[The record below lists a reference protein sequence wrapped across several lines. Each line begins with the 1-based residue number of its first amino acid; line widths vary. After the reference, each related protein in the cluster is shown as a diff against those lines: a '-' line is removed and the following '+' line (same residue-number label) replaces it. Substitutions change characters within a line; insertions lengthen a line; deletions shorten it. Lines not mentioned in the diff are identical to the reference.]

1 MDGQKEK
8 EKTKE
13 KEKVKPEFDGV
24 IFDLDGTLW
33 NTVPLCT
40 VAWNEIIA
48 QMAIARSPLTKE
60 DMASIMGMTA
70 EELKEA
76 LFPGIDKKLVDLLVE
91 KSFARETEMLRID
104 GAQLYEGVRE
114 GLAQLARRYKLFLV
128 SNCQLPYLEAF
139 FSWSGFSNLF
149 ADSECIGRTG
159 KPKGHNIRAVV
170 ERNGLKE
177 PVYIGD
183 TRGDEK
189 AAEEASVPFIYA
201 SYGFG
206 EAQKPYRQ
214 FASFPE
220 LVEYLTP

>member
-1 MDGQKEK
+1 MDGQK

-13 KEKVKPEFDGV
+13 KEKVKSEFDGV

-40 VAWNEIIA
+40 VAWNEVIA
-48 QMAIARSPLTKE
+48 QLAIQRSPLTKE

-70 EELKEA
+70 EQLKEA
-76 LFPGIDKKLVDLLVE
+76 LFPGIDKEQVDLLVE
-91 KSFARETEMLRID
+91 KAFARETELLRKD
-104 GAQLYEGVRE
+104 GAQLYEGVGE
-114 GLAQLARRYKLFLV
+114 GLSQLARSYELFLV

-139 FSWSGFSNLF
+139 FEWSGFSHLF
-149 ADSECIGRTG
+149 SDYECIGRTG
-159 KPKGHNIRAVV
+159 KPKGHNISAVV

-189 AAEEASVPFIYA
+189 AAAEASVPFIYA

-206 EAQKPYRQ
+206 EAKNPHRKI
-214 FASFPE
+214 ASFLE